1 MCNDADGIKELAKTE
16 PKKTAKNP
24 APARTDTKDTAS
36 KAADANKCTGSKDSS
51 KKPAGTKPGK
61 VRDGAGAWQRD
72 LLRRLQEELW
82 RSGAA
87 AASTEAF
94 CAAAGRCGAVPRFV
108 MTEVEGGGKVRCQA
122 ELGGAVVGVG
132 VHRNKKKAR

>member
-1 MCNDADGIKELAKTE
+1 MCNDADGIQELAETE
-16 PKKTAKNP
+16 LKKAAKNP
-24 APARTDTKDTAS
+24 AATRTPAKDTAS
-36 KAADANKCTGSKDSS
+36 KAANNAKSEANKSS
-51 KKPAGTKPGK
+51 KKPGK
-61 VRDGAGAWQRD
+61 VREGTGAWQRA

-82 RSGAA
+82 RSG

-108 MTEVEGGGKVRCQA
+108 MMEVESGGKVRCQA

-132 VHRNKKKAR
+132 VHRSKKKAR